1 MSDELNLA
9 LAGLA
14 LLVITI
20 VALKLLGNIMKA
32 ALVAAVAAVGLYL
45 LLPQLATQEGAVG
58 EVARHAQEASED
70 LDGTLKEIGRRA
82 EAAVDGAT
90 QTARDLE
97 AAAEATHQAAK
108 TVSKVAP
115 ATP

>member
-1 MSDELNLA
+1 MSDELTIA

-14 LLVITI
+14 LLVITV

-32 ALVAAVAAVGLYL
+32 ALVTAVAAVGLYL

-58 EVARHAQEASED
+58 DVARQAQEASED

-82 EAAVDGAT
+82 EAAVDGAAH
-90 QTARDLE
+90 TARDLE
-97 AAAEATHQAAK
+97 VAAESTTKATEA
-108 TVSKVAP
+108 VSKVAP
-115 ATP
+115 VTP